1 MSATLHSVGGIRRGA
16 DERAASSTSNTTTR
30 SRRPGGDGCRPRR
43 LLLPPSP
50 HAHPW
55 HACFSMPSFALN
67 PSCPHGSPWLPAASR
82 HTRRAGGQVRGAGG
96 RLALLEPKSTQ
107 CRERDH
113 TVERG
118 RRVVVEHWHR
128 RWRQAAIPLQ
138 ALSLRLQVA
147 EEEGV
152 AGLLGWR
159 GCGACD
165 ASNEPSSPAMN
176 DPPTMSGGAA
186 TAGGAIVG
194 DCGTGMS
201 RGGPG
206 GRPPSVDGEGGGDL
220 FVGETLLGR
229 GRRRRLR
236 QLRRPR
242 RRAHRLRQLELEDRL
257 DRRRGHLALNRR

>member
-1 MSATLHSVGGIRRGA
+1 MRHALPHESRVLPLWCPRHFTRVGGIRRGA

-30 SRRPGGDGCRPRR
+30 SRRPGGDECRPRR
-43 LLLPPSP
+43 LLLSP
-50 HAHPW
+50 IAPRTPLACVLLHALLCP
-55 HACFSMPSFALN
+55 AN
-67 PSCPHGSPWLPAASR
+67 PSCPHDSPWLPAASR

-96 RLALLEPKSTQ
+96 RLALLEAKSTQ

-159 GCGACD
+159 GCG
-165 ASNEPSSPAMN
+165 
-176 DPPTMSGGAA
+176 
-186 TAGGAIVG
+186 
-194 DCGTGMS
+194 
-201 RGGPG
+201 
-206 GRPPSVDGEGGGDL
+206 
-220 FVGETLLGR
+220 
-229 GRRRRLR
+229 
-236 QLRRPR
+236 
-242 RRAHRLRQLELEDRL
+242 
-257 DRRRGHLALNRR
+257 GHA